1 MTNLKCVDV
10 TTVSNPSSPISSPMN
25 SSSPPR
31 SNDLLKVITTK
42 DGHLSPNHLSPKHF
56 VSQRK
61 STKDSNKKQISYS
74 NRTSPLHF
82 FSTPQNFLRETKSGD
97 DSSSY
102 CSEGSQ
108 DSGTFTNKKKP
119 SRAKRFL
126 QRGSKIED
134 AGTLS
139 DSECHGGSR
148 KQKYFKDKKDTEKKP
163 SPLLRGGSLN
173 LGKES
178 KRYRE
183 NFQQRTS
190 FRSRSSVKKQ
200 EKQYGLSG
208 ADSDREDELKLK
220 VPVVRWHSFQSTER
234 PVYVR
239 ATLKP
244 YENPDGTS
252 LDAMSCGQLQVVR
265 KLALVSLTGYME
277 RYCPTHRS
285 GWNWELPKFIK
296 KIKTPDYKDKKVFGV
311 PLLLVT
317 QRTGQTLPK
326 SIMAAIKW
334 LRLNAMDQIGLF
346 RKSGVKSRILKIRTI
361 LEEFETDS
369 VALFDGQQAYDVA
382 DMVKQYFRDLP
393 ECLLSN
399 KISETFIAIFQ
410 RKFYFFNFLVSP

>member
-1 MTNLKCVDV
+1 
-10 TTVSNPSSPISSPMN
+10 
-25 SSSPPR
+25 
-31 SNDLLKVITTK
+31 
-42 DGHLSPNHLSPKHF
+42 
-56 VSQRK
+56 
-61 STKDSNKKQISYS
+61 
-74 NRTSPLHF
+74 
-82 FSTPQNFLRETKSGD
+82 
-97 DSSSY
+97 
-102 CSEGSQ
+102 
-108 DSGTFTNKKKP
+108 
-119 SRAKRFL
+119 
-126 QRGSKIED
+126 
-134 AGTLS
+134 
-139 DSECHGGSR
+139 
-148 KQKYFKDKKDTEKKP
+148 
-163 SPLLRGGSLN
+163 
-173 LGKES
+173 
-178 KRYRE
+178 
-183 NFQQRTS
+183 
-190 FRSRSSVKKQ
+190 
-200 EKQYGLSG
+200 
-208 ADSDREDELKLK
+208 
-220 VPVVRWHSFQSTER
+220 
-234 PVYVR
+234 
-239 ATLKP
+239 
-244 YENPDGTS
+244 
-252 LDAMSCGQLQVVR
+252 MSCGQLQVVR

-410 RKFYFFNFLVSP
+410 RKFQIIFLFFVKLKSLNFFYRFTCRSPSRGCLFSCSPPPR